1 MIRFIRLIII
11 LRPWIVRILG
21 RSHILLV
28 LLVPLLVGCEDEEAA
43 RREREHVKA
52 MQKQVT
58 EATRELVSADANARK
73 GWVDAQQSFEN
84 TRSSIVKQQSDVQSG
99 LDRLETERKSIATE
113 RVTDVLMSG
122 TIEAVGTIVACL
134 VPLLLLGWLMQRVW
148 QNDSVPEL
156 DVVTVEPPVS
166 SFQVLCDAASDEAN
180 SDSFQSLE
188 SHRRFISHADSEQQA
203 RNM

>member
-28 LLVPLLVGCEDEEAA
+28 LLVPLLVGCEEEEAA

-52 MQKQVT
+52 MQTQVT
-58 EATRELVSADANARK
+58 EATRELVTADANARK
-73 GWVDAQQSFEN
+73 GWVEAQKSFEN
-84 TRSSIVKQQSDVQSG
+84 TRSSIVKQQSDVQAG
-99 LDRLETERKSIATE
+99 LERLETERKSIATE

-122 TIEAVGTIVACL
+122 TIEALGTILACL

-148 QNDSVPEL
+148 QHDSVPEL
-156 DVVTVEPPVS
+156 DVVTIESPGS
-166 SFQVLCDAASDEAN
+166 SFQVLRDATANEAN
-180 SDSFQSLE
+180 PDPFQSLE
-188 SHRRFISHADSEQQA
+188 SDRRFISYNDSEQPV
-203 RNM
+203 RNT